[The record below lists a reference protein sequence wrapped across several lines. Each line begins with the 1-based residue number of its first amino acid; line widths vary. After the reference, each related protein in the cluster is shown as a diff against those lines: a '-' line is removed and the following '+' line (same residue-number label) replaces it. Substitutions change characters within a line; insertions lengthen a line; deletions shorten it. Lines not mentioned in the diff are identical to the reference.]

1 MRRNKKGQVPGTSKK
16 KEKRVRREVKMEK
29 CPKQNQGYKDA
40 HLSGKNGQVSD
51 SRIKGIY
58 YPPEKKREKD
68 SPCSPKAKI
77 KEEERQQY
85 EEQ

>member
-1 MRRNKKGQVPGTSKK
+1 MD
-16 KEKRVRREVKMEK
+16 K
-29 CPKQNQGYKDA
+29 CPKQNQGYKDT

-51 SRIKGIY
+51 SRIRGIY
-58 YPPEKKREKD
+58 YPPEKKKKKKKD
-68 SPCSPKAKI
+68 SPCSPKAKV

>member
-1 MRRNKKGQVPGTSKK
+1 MD
-16 KEKRVRREVKMEK
+16 K
-29 CPKQNQGYKDA
+29 CSEQNQGYKDT

-51 SRIKGIY
+51 GTIRGIY
-58 YPPEKKREKD
+58 YPPKKRRKEEKD